1 MTAPV
6 RLPKPPM
13 TEAIKPLTTRLPQGG
28 VQGVLDAQKHACDAG
43 ENAGNDK
50 GELDDAGGV
59 DAHQL
64 GGVAVKGNRAQ
75 RTTQTGFLDDIRQN
89 DQRHGTDAEHH

>member
-6 RLPKPPM
+6 RLP
-13 TEAIKPLTTRLPQGG
+13 EAADDRGDKALDDKAAQGG
-28 VQGVLDAQKHACDAG
+28 VQGVLDTQKHACDAG
-43 ENAGNDK
+43 QNAGNDK